1 MKKSFVFLIIM
12 FLSFLLYAYLVD
24 IYRKG
29 EIRVIPDPEFGK
41 NTNWDEMFYKGIKS
55 IAFASDG
62 SFFVTALGGISHSI
76 YKFDKNGNFIKKFG
90 KKGRGPGDLYHPGSL
105 SILDNKHL
113 VIREYGTSR
122 RISIF
127 DLNGNFVKIIK
138 TRCSVFDVV
147 GLKNSKIAIL
157 GSKTDENESHDEITY
172 MIIILDLNNHREIH
186 IASFIKK
193 FRKTAIRARDFEG
206 KVYIS
211 RTKNGNLLVG
221 FSNSQKI
228 AIYSPDGKKIFYFNI
243 NIKQIKVTTEMK
255 EEFYKGME
263 SNIEKKPMRV
273 RNMVRKLVKKMRSMD
288 IFPKYAPYYR
298 SLIVDCDGN
307 FIVFYNKGYFKAG
320 NWWRFQVYS
329 PNGKYICD
337 SKISSEKSK
346 FEIRTPLVFHND
358 SLYCFTKLRDRED
371 DLLRI
376 IKVKL
381 K

>member
-1 MKKSFVFLIIM
+1 MLF
-12 FLSFLLYAYLVD
+12 SFLLSADLID
-24 IYRKG
+24 IYKKG

-62 SFFVTALGGISHSI
+62 SFFVTALGGISHSV

-90 KKGRGPGDLYHPGSL
+90 RKGRGPGDLYFPGDL
-105 SILDNKHL
+105 SILDSKYLLIGEH
-113 VIREYGTSR
+113 RSR

-138 TRCSVFDVV
+138 TKYSVFDVV

-157 GSKTDENESHDEITY
+157 SSKTNETPDKETY
-172 MIIILDLNNHREIH
+172 MIIILDLNNNREIH
-186 IASFIKK
+186 VASFIKK

-206 KVYIS
+206 KVCIS

-228 AIYSPDGKKIFYFNI
+228 AIYSPDGKKTYSFNI
-243 NIKQIKVTTEMK
+243 NIKQIKITTEMK

-263 SNIEKKPMRV
+263 SNIEKKPMHV

-298 SLIVDCDGN
+298 NLIVDCDGN

-346 FEIRTPLVFHND
+346 FKIRTPLVFHRFITN
-358 SLYCFTKLRDRED
+358 Y
-371 DLLRI
+371 
-376 IKVKL
+376 
-381 K
+381 

>member
-1 MKKSFVFLIIM
+1 MLKKIIIILILLFVFFSLASADLI
-12 FLSFLLYAYLVD
+12 D
-24 IYRKG
+24 IYKKG
-29 EIRVIPDPEFGK
+29 EIGLIPDHEFGK

-55 IAFASDG
+55 IAFAEDG

-90 KKGRGPGDLYHPGSL
+90 RKGRGPGDLYHPGNL
-105 SILDNKHL
+105 SILDNKYL

-138 TRCSVFDVV
+138 TRCPVFDVV

-157 GSKTDENESHDEITY
+157 GSKTDKTPDKITY
-172 MIIILDLNNHREIH
+172 IIIILNLNNNREIH
-186 IASFIKK
+186 VVSFIKK
-193 FRKTAIRARDFEG
+193 IRKTSIRARDFEG
-206 KVYIS
+206 KACIS
-211 RTKNGNLLVG
+211 RTKNGDLLVG
-221 FSNSQKI
+221 FSNNQKI
-228 AIYSPDGKKIFYFNI
+228 VIYSPDGKKIFSFSI
-243 NIKQIKVTTEMK
+243 NTKQIKVTKKMK

-273 RNMVRKLVKKMRSMD
+273 RNQVRKLVKKMRSMD
-288 IFPKYAPYYR
+288 IFPKYAPYYKN
-298 SLIVDCDGN
+298 LIVDCDGN

-337 SKISSEKSK
+337 SQISSEKSK
-346 FEIRTPLVFHND
+346 FKIITPLVFHND
-358 SLYCFTKLRDRED
+358 SLYCFTKLRDRKD
-371 DLLRI
+371 NLLRI